1 MPHKNEKW
9 PAKNRKVIGNNKP
22 LQPCDLVVVQDTS
35 DWKENHK
42 SLISS
47 KVKLT
52 SSVKK

>member
-1 MPHKNEKW
+1 MTSKKKKSNWKQQTIE
-9 PAKNRKVIGNNKP
+9 
-22 LQPCDLVVVQDTS
+22 PCDLVVVQDTS